1 MTTRHIPIAAA
12 ALVICAVA
20 QADVYRWLDANGVVH
35 YTDTPPEGVE
45 SVLVPVESRST
56 DRQAVASQRK
66 ATIGREQ
73 AQMLINQE
81 ANPGAADEQA
91 LMAER
96 EAAREKACADAQARV
111 FSYEH
116 SHRLYLE
123 LPNGEREYFTDEEIT
138 QAREDANKAV
148 EKFCK

>member
-1 MTTRHIPIAAA
+1 MTTRLTLMTVAS
-12 ALVICAVA
+12 LMICAVA

-45 SVLVPVESRST
+45 SVLVPVDSRAT

-81 ANPGAADEQA
+81 ARTEAEEDQAAQA
-91 LMAER
+91 EY
-96 EAAREKACADAQARV
+96 EAAMEKACADAQARL

-116 SHRLYLE
+116 SHRLYRE
-123 LPNGEREYFTDEEIT
+123 LPNGEREYYTDEEIT
-138 QAREDANKAV
+138 QAREDADKAV

>member
-1 MTTRHIPIAAA
+1 MTTRHLLIAAA
-12 ALVICAVA
+12 SLMICAVA

-45 SVLVPVESRST
+45 SVLVPVDSHAT
-56 DRQAVASQRK
+56 DREAVASQRK

-81 ANPGAADEQA
+81 AKAEAVEEQA
-91 LMAER
+91 AQAEY
-96 EAAREKACADAQARV
+96 EAAMEKACTDAQARV

-116 SHRLYLE
+116 SHRLYRE

-138 QAREDANKAV
+138 QARDDANKAV

>member
-1 MTTRHIPIAAA
+1 MTTRHILIAAA
-12 ALVICAVA
+12 SLVICAVA

-45 SVLVPVESRST
+45 SVLVPVESRAT
-56 DRQAVASQRK
+56 DKQAIASQRK

-81 ANPGAADEQA
+81 ANAEATEEQTVAAEQ
-91 LMAER
+91 
-96 EAAREKACADAQARV
+96 EAAREKACTDAQARL

-116 SHRLYLE
+116 SRRLYRE
-123 LPNGEREYFTDEEIT
+123 LPNGEREYYTDEEIT
-138 QAREDANKAV
+138 QAREDANMAV

>member
-1 MTTRHIPIAAA
+1 MTTRLTLMTAAS
-12 ALVICAVA
+12 LMICAVA

-45 SVLVPVESRST
+45 SVLVPVDSRAT

-81 ANPGAADEQA
+81 ARAEAEEDQAAQA
-91 LMAER
+91 EY
-96 EAAREKACADAQARV
+96 EAAMEKACAEAQARL

-116 SHRLYLE
+116 SHRLYRE
-123 LPNGEREYFTDEEIT
+123 LPNGEREYYTDEEIT
-138 QAREDANKAV
+138 QAREDADKAV
-148 EKFCK
+148 EQFCK

>member
-1 MTTRHIPIAAA
+1 MTTRHLLIAAA
-12 ALVICAVA
+12 SLMICAVA

-45 SVLVPVESRST
+45 STLVPVDSRST
-56 DRQAVASQRK
+56 DKLAIESQRK
-66 ATIGREQ
+66 ASIGREQ

-81 ANPGAADEQA
+81 TKAEASEEQA
-91 LMAER
+91 ALAEH
-96 EAAREKACADAQARV
+96 EAALEKACAEAQARV

-116 SHRLYLE
+116 SHRLYRE
-123 LPNGEREYFTDEEIT
+123 LPSGEREYYTDEEIT
-138 QAREDANKAV
+138 QARDDANKAV